1 MNSSQHRRK
10 LGRDTRRHP
19 QAGEDA
25 GNEAAESGPRNASA
39 VLPDLNEE
47 LTLYA
52 AGHARVAGLD
62 EVGRGAWAG
71 PVCAAAVILPLDRT
85 DLLDLLAGVRDS
97 KQLSPARRGVLLPR
111 ILEVAEAV
119 GVGWATPAEVDEVG
133 VVPATRWAMA
143 RAVGRLDG
151 RVDALLVDYVRLPEI
166 NLPQRAL
173 PKADVHCLS
182 VAAASIVA
190 KVTRDRLMV
199 ALDGDFPGYGFAR
212 HKGYGTPQHRKALAR
227 LGPSPIHRMSW
238 RPMCGIIGA
247 KE

>member
-1 MNSSQHRRK
+1 MATH
-10 LGRDTRRHP
+10 LF
-19 QAGEDA
+19 
-25 GNEAAESGPRNASA
+25 
-39 VLPDLNEE
+39 PDLCEE
-47 LTLYA
+47 FALHATGY
-52 AGHARVAGLD
+52 ARVAGLD
-62 EVGRGAWAG
+62 EAGRGAWAG

-97 KQLSPARRGVLLPR
+97 KQLSPARREALLPR
-111 ILEVAEAV
+111 ILKVAEAV
-119 GVGWATPAEVDEVG
+119 GVGWATPSEVDEVG
-133 VVPATRWAMA
+133 IVPATRRAMA

-151 RVDALLVDYVRLPEI
+151 QVDALLVDYVHLPEI

-199 ALDGDFPGYGFAR
+199 ALDEDLPGYGFAR
-212 HKGYGTPQHRKALAR
+212 HKGYGTRQHREALAR

-238 RPMCGIIGA
+238 RPMCGIINAEFADQDLALAETGMGDYA
-247 KE
+247 NLLAREDSVR